1 MPTITLT
8 PTACT
13 ASASWQDLRYYGN
26 NSGLRQLIFTI
37 PNNPTLGGAGVNIV
51 GITLHGYVRNSA
63 SAVKRLRYGFKPDT
77 NRDPDEWSVYTQ
89 GGADDAIVDSP
100 FTAVDS
106 SNGSYRYQRINR
118 NLSGHPLEMFS
129 WYMQEKFSQGSAMY
143 LGVIQPDSSK
153 SIQVYPALS
162 EWKIDVTYELL
173 GNVPNANTASATLG
187 STAITTTIQKVVS
200 GSSTTLRYKIGPN
213 TAGTVNL
220 GTGTS
225 HTYTVPTSA
234 GQYFPNAQTATL
246 TIEAETFVG
255 STSYGTV
262 STSVAL
268 KLPSDAAPTATCSP
282 SRTWVSGVADSA
294 KIAAYVQQKSGVNFA
309 LSGSP
314 KYGASIASFKVAFN
328 GQAKTRSGN
337 GSISFS
343 PITGSGTLTYT
354 YTVTDSRG
362 LSRSASGTISV
373 LAWSAP
379 KVAGFSIERVTAD
392 NDIAIDGTYA
402 RVTVQASA
410 SSLSVSGAQENSIS
424 YYVQYRQ
431 IGASAWTTC
440 DTVNANAVSVN
451 RSELLKDGGAAVG
464 TFNDMEG
471 YEFKLVLRDIYA
483 TVNAFDEVPTKE
495 RILDINQANGS
506 MGFGG
511 PADRQNM
518 RIVDGVNV
526 KAAASGTGVASGAY
540 AYVITAPGARETD
553 DFGISCE
560 NEQFKV
566 VSKNAPTSQKVAGTM
581 MGGLTSSG
589 VPNIWFFSDK
599 ATATD
604 FNAWLEAQA
613 EAGTPVIVRYEGS
626 GRAFNFYGPIIA
638 QNGVFGV
645 AQYSTL
651 EIDTG
656 NVWID
661 GKKIYAKMFT
671 AQTPATADH
680 QSYLAATMSGME
692 SMWIDTSATFFA
704 REDTGQVYPHGYVAG
719 DGGRQFMVS
728 PDPANDRF
736 VVISDGAGSVYIR
749 LLYTK
754 A

>member
-37 PNNPTLGGAGVNIV
+37 PNNPTLGGAGVNIT
-51 GITLHGYVRNSA
+51 GIALYGYARNSS
-63 SAVKRLRYGFKPDT
+63 SAVKRLRFGCKAGTGAAPGS
-77 NRDPDEWSVYTQ
+77 WAQ
-89 GGADDAIVDSP
+89 AGGADVLDGAINAAP
-100 FTAVDS
+100 AAERT
-106 SNGSYRYQRINR
+106 GTYSYYRFGRALTGAALGR
-118 NLSGHPLEMFS
+118 FAAH
-129 WYMQEKFSQGSAMY
+129 MQAQFATGSAVY
-143 LGVIQPDSSK
+143 IGVVQPDQGK
-153 SIQVYPALS
+153 SIQVNPALPN
-162 EWKIDVTYELL
+162 WQVQVTYELL
-173 GNVPNANTASATLG
+173 GNVPSANVASATLG

-200 GSSTTLRYKIGPN
+200 GSSTTLRYKIGSN
-213 TAGTVNL
+213 TISTVSL

-294 KIAAYVQQKSGVNFA
+294 KIAAYVQQKSGVSFA
-309 LSGSP
+309 LSGTA
-314 KYGASIASFKVAFN
+314 KYGASIASFKVVFN

-337 GSISFS
+337 GNISFS

-379 KVAGFSIERVTAD
+379 KVAGFSVERATAD
-392 NDIAIDGTYA
+392 NGLAIEGTYA
-402 RVTVQASA
+402 RVTVRATA

-431 IGASAWTTC
+431 VGASAWTTC
-440 DTVNANAVSVN
+440 DTVNANAISVN

-464 TFNDMEG
+464 AFNDMEG
-471 YEFKLVLRDIYA
+471 YEFKLVLSDIYA
-483 TVNAFDEVPTKE
+483 AANTFDEMPTKE
-495 RILDINQANGS
+495 QIWDINQTSGS

-526 KAAASGTGVASGAY
+526 KAVASGTGVAAGAY
-540 AYVITAPGARETD
+540 AYVITAPGAPEND

-560 NEQFKV
+560 NGQFKT
-566 VSKNAPTSQKVAGTM
+566 VSKNAPASQKVAGTM

-599 ATATD
+599 TTATD

-613 EAGTPVIVRYEGS
+613 EAGTPVVVRYEGA

-645 AQYSTL
+645 EQFSTL
-651 EIDTG
+651 ETDTG
-656 NVWID
+656 NVWIN

-671 AQTPATADH
+671 AQTPSTADH
-680 QSYLAATMSGME
+680 QSYLAATMSGMDTV
-692 SMWIDTSATFFA
+692 WIDTSATFFA
-704 REDTGQVYPHGYVAG
+704 RADTGQVYPHGYVSG

-728 PDPANDRF
+728 PDPANNRF
-736 VVISDGAGSVYIR
+736 VVISDGAGTVYIR

-754 A
+754 S

>member
-13 ASASWQDLRYYGN
+13 AGASWQDLRYFGN

-37 PNNPTLGGAGVNIV
+37 PNNPTLGGAGVNIT
-51 GITLHGYVRNSA
+51 GIALYGYARNSS
-63 SAVKRLRYGFKPDT
+63 SAVKRLRFGCKAGAGAAPGS
-77 NRDPDEWSVYTQ
+77 WAQ
-89 GGADDAIVDSP
+89 AGGADVLDGAINAAP
-100 FTAVDS
+100 AAERT
-106 SNGSYRYQRINR
+106 GTYSYYRFGRALTGAALGR
-118 NLSGHPLEMFS
+118 FAAH
-129 WYMQEKFSQGSAMY
+129 MQAQFAAGSAVY
-143 LGVIQPDSSK
+143 IGVVQPDQGK
-153 SIQVYPALS
+153 SIQVNPALPN
-162 EWKIDVTYELL
+162 WQVQVTYELL

-200 GSSTTLRYKIGPN
+200 GSSTTLRYKIGSN
-213 TAGTVNL
+213 AIRTVDL

-225 HTYTVPTSA
+225 HTYTVPASA

-255 STSYGTV
+255 GTSYGTV

-268 KLPSDAAPTATCSP
+268 KLPSGAAPTATCSP

-294 KIAAYVQQKSGVNFA
+294 KIAAYVQQKSGVSFA

-379 KVAGFSIERVTAD
+379 KVTGFSIERATAD

-424 YYVQYRQ
+424 YYVQHRQ

-440 DTVNANAVSVN
+440 DTVNANAISVK

-464 TFNDMEG
+464 TFNDMDG

-495 RILDINQANGS
+495 RILDINQETGS

-518 RIVDGVNV
+518 QIVDGVNI
-526 KAAASGTGVASGAY
+526 KAIASERKTPDGTY
-540 AYVITAPGARETD
+540 AYVIAAPGARESD
-553 DFGISCE
+553 NFGITCE
-560 NEQFKV
+560 NEQFNA
-566 VSKNAPTSQKVAGTM
+566 VSVDTPTSQRVAGTM
-581 MGGLTSSG
+581 MAGLTNTG
-589 VPNIWFFSDK
+589 IPNIWFFSDK
-599 ATATD
+599 TTATD

-613 EAGTPVIVRYEGS
+613 EAGTPVIVRYEGT

-651 EIDTG
+651 ETDTG

-680 QSYLAATMSGME
+680 QSYLAATMSGMDAV
-692 SMWIDTSATFFA
+692 WIDTSATFFA

-736 VVISDGAGSVYIR
+736 VIISDGAGSVCIR

-754 A
+754 S